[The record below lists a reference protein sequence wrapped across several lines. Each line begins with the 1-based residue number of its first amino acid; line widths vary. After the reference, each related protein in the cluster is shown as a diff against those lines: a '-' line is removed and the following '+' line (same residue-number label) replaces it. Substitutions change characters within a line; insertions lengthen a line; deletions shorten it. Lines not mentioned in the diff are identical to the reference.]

1 MDRHNIYRT
10 LKDKPKNV
18 RFGDLCRVAET
29 FGFRYRGGKGSHRV
43 YAHEGIMEILNFQDV
58 KGWAKPYQ
66 VRQLLKV
73 IRKYNLLE
81 AGDDADA

>member
-1 MDRHNIYRT
+1 MEMYNIYRT

-18 RFGDLCRVAET
+18 RFEYLCRAAET
-29 FGFRYRGGKGSHRV
+29 FGFRYRGGKGSHQV

-58 KGWAKPYQ
+58 KGRAKPYQ

-81 AGDDADA
+81 VGDDADA